1 MTQLFKKEEPYV
13 WGSKQEEAFQKL
25 KELLISA
32 PILALPDTHK
42 EYFMYTDASI
52 IRLGAILLQKDS
64 EGFYHAITYLS
75 RGLTKAEKNYST
87 TELECLG
94 MVWACKKL

>member
-1 MTQLFKKEEPYV
+1 LTQLFKKEEPYA
-13 WGSKQEEAFQKL
+13 WGPKQEEAFQKL

-52 IRLGAILLQKDS
+52 IGLGAILLQKDS
-64 EGFYHAITYLS
+64 EGYYHAITYLS
-75 RGLTKAEKNYST
+75 RGLTKAEKNYSA